1 MVTRWFLAYQDYDII
16 DWVHVP
22 GVDNEVPDS
31 FSRLCATACSVL
43 CSSTTTPEDE
53 GSHPTV
59 YLNQLTGYE
68 MKPEHWDIIRTKGHG
83 SDSDRGHG
91 GVARTIDVLD
101 KQGLDW
107 PGRAKDVRKF
117 IHMCPCCQKM
127 NRIKP
132 VVHSYPFTLSTYGL
146 FETVSVD
153 LIENLRVDEFG
164 KTMIVVIIDNFSR
177 FVDLYPISNTSA
189 EAAADALIQFTG
201 RFKTPIR
208 FTTDSGSNFVS
219 TLTKGLMS
227 RLGSDHELT
236 KAYSKEQNGLV
247 ERVNREVLTHL
258 RAIIFDK
265 RVQQKWSKYLPI
277 VQRYINTSVHSATGC
292 TPAEIVFPKGA
303 EIDRALLTDASGPV
317 LSAYIRDMQEAQ
329 AKVIAVAES
338 HLRKRDAEHMAA
350 RQGEEPEF
358 KKGDYVLVEHRHN
371 SLRLGPKSKML
382 PYLAGPMLV
391 EEKLPKS
398 MYNLRDLIT
407 MTRKSFHV
415 STMRL
420 FRHDER
426 TLPPIQVAATDSF
439 DEFVIESV
447 LDMRGNPRGKK
458 ADIAFLVRWAGYGP
472 EDDTW
477 VNWADGRQSTA
488 IQLYLYNHPSL
499 RVRKLGMK
507 DFNPDNLDDGIE
519 FERNSDKEDN

>member
-1 MVTRWFLAYQDYDII
+1 
-16 DWVHVP
+16 
-22 GVDNEVPDS
+22 
-31 FSRLCATACSVL
+31 
-43 CSSTTTPEDE
+43 
-53 GSHPTV
+53 
-59 YLNQLTGYE
+59 
-68 MKPEHWDIIRTKGHG
+68 
-83 SDSDRGHG
+83 
-91 GVARTIDVLD
+91 
-101 KQGLDW
+101 
-107 PGRAKDVRKF
+107 
-117 IHMCPCCQKM
+117 
-127 NRIKP
+127 
-132 VVHSYPFTLSTYGL
+132 
-146 FETVSVD
+146 
-153 LIENLRVDEFG
+153 
-164 KTMIVVIIDNFSR
+164 
-177 FVDLYPISNTSA
+177 
-189 EAAADALIQFTG
+189 
-201 RFKTPIR
+201 
-208 FTTDSGSNFVS
+208 
-219 TLTKGLMS
+219 
-227 RLGSDHELT
+227 
-236 KAYSKEQNGLV
+236 
-247 ERVNREVLTHL
+247 
-258 RAIIFDK
+258 
-265 RVQQKWSKYLPI
+265 
-277 VQRYINTSVHSATGC
+277 
-292 TPAEIVFPKGA
+292 
-303 EIDRALLTDASGPV
+303 
-317 LSAYIRDMQEAQ
+317 
-329 AKVIAVAES
+329 
-338 HLRKRDAEHMAA
+338 MAA